1 MPVQPLPCGPAGGGE
16 SPGEPAVS
24 CCSPSITSTSLC
36 RPDGSPVLLMVRSP
50 CVCGPTPPADPEV
63 VGWIDPASGVFTA
76 GPAPAGSGPCT
87 QAGGCGSVAVVE
99 LCDVHPDG
107 TITRFLRHLIHDCG
121 GTVTGTTDTA
131 TDGRTAYTPTGEVGE
146 CPECEPV
153 PMCPQ
158 LLGITGPEMWT
169 VPAGTES
176 LAVSVTC
183 GPVTITDC
191 SGNATVINECGATF
205 NWAATGTRCEP
216 GQLCGPVTVDVAEGA
231 TVYVQW
237 LSPCGGDES

>member
-1 MPVQPLPCGPAGGGE
+1 MPVQYLPCAPGGGNP
-16 SPGEPAVS
+16 SPGES
-24 CCSPSITSTSLC
+24 CCSPAITSTSLC
-36 RPDGSPVLLMVRSP
+36 QADGSPVLLLVRSP
-50 CVCGPTPPADPEV
+50 CVCGTTPPEDPEV
-63 VGWIDPASGVFTA
+63 VGWIDPTTGAFTP

-99 LCDVHPDG
+99 LCDVQPDG
-107 TITRFLRHLIHDCG
+107 TQVRFLRHLVHDCD

-131 TDGRTAYTPTGEVGE
+131 TDGTTTYTPTGEVGE
-146 CPECEPV
+146 CTECEPV

-158 LLGITGPEMWT
+158 LLGITGPDTWT

-176 LAVSVTC
+176 LAVTVTC

-191 SGNATVINECGATF
+191 SGNATVVNECGAAF

-216 GQLCGPVTVDVAEGA
+216 GELCGPVTVDVADEA

-237 LSPCGGDES
+237 ISPCGQGDES